1 VNDLEP
7 TTTIRPVLSHR
18 QCINLAK
25 RLRDEIRKDGA
36 DMALVEALRFT
47 LLSAG
52 YSPDAVRLLMVGK
65 PKHGILVEP
74 GT

>member
-1 VNDLEP
+1 MDHPNL
-7 TTTIRPVLSHR
+7 TTGQLVSI
-18 QCINLAK
+18 AK
-25 RLRDEIRKDGA
+25 RLRDECQKHDKDNG
-36 DMALVEALRFT
+36 LIECFRFT